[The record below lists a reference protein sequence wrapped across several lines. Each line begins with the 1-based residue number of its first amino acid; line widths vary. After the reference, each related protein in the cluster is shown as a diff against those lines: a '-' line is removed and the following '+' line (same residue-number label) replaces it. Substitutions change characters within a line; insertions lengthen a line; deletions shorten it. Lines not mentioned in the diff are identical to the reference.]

1 MAKIKYI
8 ETLNMETASSLN
20 LMIRKKEAILKK
32 EISFMEKTIADYKAE
47 RKTSW
52 NTFKSKM
59 ANDLNKIKKS
69 ANELSHHRS
78 VFIANK

>member
-1 MAKIKYI
+1 
-8 ETLNMETASSLN
+8 
-20 LMIRKKEAILKK
+20 
-32 EISFMEKTIADYKAE
+32 MEKTIADYKAE